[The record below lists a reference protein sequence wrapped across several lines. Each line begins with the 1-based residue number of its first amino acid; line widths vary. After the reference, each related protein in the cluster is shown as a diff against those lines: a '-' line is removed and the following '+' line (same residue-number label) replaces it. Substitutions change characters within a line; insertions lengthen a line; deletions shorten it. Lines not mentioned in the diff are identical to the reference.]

1 MKTKILLPIALVSA
15 LAMMLFCSCTI
26 SIKKMSVNDDE
37 DIIKKTYR
45 VDEFKGI
52 NISMSN
58 AIIHFE
64 ESDSFSVELSA
75 DNNVHE
81 NINVD
86 VSNGILFITCKDDDD
101 MGITT
106 SDDGRTV
113 KIRGLKIASDSHE
126 VDIYIK
132 APHLSYIV
140 CNGDT
145 GFEAER
151 IVADSMLFVQIN
163 GAAELN
169 IDSIVA
175 NRTELHVSGG
185 CDADIK
191 NINSREITL
200 DTSGAG
206 EIETSVSNADMTDL
220 ITSGAA
226 EYKINFMENCN
237 KVRIMANGAVDVTL
251 SGQVNSVEKNINGA
265 AEINMDD
272 LKVNN
277 K

>member
-163 GAAELN
+163 GAVELN

>member
-113 KIRGLKIASDSHE
+113 KIRGLTIASDSHE

-175 NRTELHVSGG
+175 KRTELHVSGG

-191 NINSREITL
+191 NISSREITL

>member
-81 NINVD
+81 NISVD
-86 VSNGILFITCKDDDD
+86 VSNGILFITYKDDDD

-175 NRTELHVSGG
+175 NRTELHVCGG

>member
-1 MKTKILLPIALVSA
+1 MKTKIFLPIALVCA

-52 NISMSN
+52 NISMAD

-64 ESDSFSVELSA
+64 ESDSFAVELSA

-86 VSNGILFITCKDDDD
+86 VSNGILFITYKDDDD
-101 MGITT
+101 MGTTT

-175 NRTELHVSGG
+175 KRTELHVSGG

-226 EYKINFMENCN
+226 EYKINFIENCN

>member
-1 MKTKILLPIALVSA
+1 MKTKIFLPIALVSA

-45 VDEFKGI
+45 VDDFKGI
-52 NISMSN
+52 NISMAD

-81 NINVD
+81 NISVD
-86 VSNGILFITCKDDDD
+86 VSNGILFITYKDDD

-106 SDDGRTV
+106 SDDGRTL

-132 APHLSYIV
+132 APRLSYIV

-175 NRTELHVSGG
+175 KRTELHVSGG

-272 LKVNN
+272 LKVN
-277 K
+277 KK

>member
-37 DIIKKTYR
+37 DIIRKTYR
-45 VDEFKGI
+45 VDDFKGI
-52 NISMSN
+52 NISMAD

-75 DNNVHE
+75 ENNVHE

-86 VSNGILFITCKDDDD
+86 VSNGILFITYKDDD

-132 APHLSYIV
+132 APRLSYIV

-151 IVADSMLFVQIN
+151 IVADSMLFVQIT

-175 NRTELHVSGG
+175 KRTELHVSGG